1 MAADTRAGSVAA
13 GAAAAAVGTGTRS
26 GRSSLK
32 AEALETGKLLAA
44 GGIAGA
50 VSKSATAPLA
60 RLTILY
66 QASSSAIAEP
76 NGGMQT
82 TAIRPCLLLPPA
94 RLYPMQFR
102 WLRLFRVKSRPS
114 LPAAPASQCRLVQ
127 LTGTWTLDN
136 GNIRVALCAQHM
148 SEV

>member
-1 MAADTRAGSVAA
+1 MQRASRQSGRSFAASAAGPPQQGQRQGDKDAVPTMAADTRAGSVAA
-13 GAAAAAVGTGTRS
+13 GAAAAAVGTGARS

-66 QASSSAIAEP
+66 QASSSA
-76 NGGMQT
+76 
-82 TAIRPCLLLPPA
+82 
-94 RLYPMQFR
+94 
-102 WLRLFRVKSRPS
+102 PS
-114 LPAAPASQCRLVQ
+114 L
-127 LTGTWTLDN
+127 
-136 GNIRVALCAQHM
+136 
-148 SEV
+148 

>member
-94 RLYPMQFR
+94 NYIHAISLVEAVPGQIAAFPARCPCKSMQC
-102 WLRLFRVKSRPS
+102 WCS
-114 LPAAPASQCRLVQ
+114 
-127 LTGTWTLDN
+127 
-136 GNIRVALCAQHM
+136 
-148 SEV
+148 